1 MLFIPSFNII
11 YYNDIV
17 SRCMGSSLLVHVT
30 HYSIKLSNFPE
41 QCYKKK
47 YYDFIQNFPLFI
59 PVEEIGN
66 TFSKIL
72 DKYPVTPYLDSRES
86 FMRWMH
92 FIHNKLNVALELPS
106 LTMEEAMSEYYK
118 KYKPKAVESI
128 DQYKRREK
136 VAFIFCVLVM
146 IMTGWFF
153 YKE

>member
-1 MLFIPSFNII
+1 MILSPDVWGPHYWFTLHTIALSYPTSPN
-11 YYNDIV
+11 
-17 SRCMGSSLLVHVT
+17 SVT
-30 HYSIKLSNFPE
+30 
-41 QCYKKK
+41 KKK

-72 DKYPVTPYLDSRES
+72 DKYPVTHYLDSRET
-86 FMRWMH
+86 FMRCMH